1 MKQITIN
8 PDHRLSL
15 QYHEQKEESVYVL
28 EGILWVTDGNRE
40 FELFPGE
47 YYHVPPKQVHRFG
60 CVGNS
65 PCVILECS
73 TPELD
78 DVVRLA
84 DDYDRR

>member
-8 PDHRLSL
+8 PEHRLSL
-15 QYHEQKEESVYVL
+15 QYHEQKEETVYVL
-28 EGILWVTDGNRE
+28 EGVLWVTDGNRE
-40 FELFPGE
+40 FELSPGE

-60 CVGNS
+60 CGGTS
-65 PCVILECS
+65 PCVVLECS

-78 DVVRLA
+78 DVIRLA